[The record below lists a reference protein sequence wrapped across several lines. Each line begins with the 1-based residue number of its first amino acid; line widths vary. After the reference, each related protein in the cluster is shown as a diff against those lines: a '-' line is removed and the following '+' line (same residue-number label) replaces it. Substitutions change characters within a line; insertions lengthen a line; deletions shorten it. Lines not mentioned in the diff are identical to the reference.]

1 MTRTCYDTYLSLVIP
16 RIINGTTESTALYI
30 QTIAKVACD
39 DDIKNVLVA
48 VLLEKDKE
56 WLLSL
61 PKELL
66 QYAVSAYE
74 AKLDDYKDNDDVLSL
89 LAAKGKKSTIHKIV
103 QIAVSRLHSGSLSV
117 YDLNIV
123 QSFASL
129 NDTDKKLL
137 KDNLSY
143 AKDNYKGFEDEIDK
157 CIEHIN
163 LL

>member
-1 MTRTCYDTYLSLVIP
+1 MISP
-16 RIINGTTESTALYI
+16 
-30 QTIAKVACD
+30 
-39 DDIKNVLVA
+39 
-48 VLLEKDKE
+48 
-56 WLLSL
+56 
-61 PKELL
+61 
-66 QYAVSAYE
+66 
-74 AKLDDYKDNDDVLSL
+74 
-89 LAAKGKKSTIHKIV
+89 
-103 QIAVSRLHSGSLSV
+103 IAVSRLHSGSLSV
-117 YDLNIV
+117 CDLNVV

>member
-1 MTRTCYDTYLSLVIP
+1 
-16 RIINGTTESTALYI
+16 
-30 QTIAKVACD
+30 
-39 DDIKNVLVA
+39 
-48 VLLEKDKE
+48 
-56 WLLSL
+56 
-61 PKELL
+61 
-66 QYAVSAYE
+66 
-74 AKLDDYKDNDDVLSL
+74 
-89 LAAKGKKSTIHKIV
+89 
-103 QIAVSRLHSGSLSV
+103 V
-117 YDLNIV
+117 YDLNVV